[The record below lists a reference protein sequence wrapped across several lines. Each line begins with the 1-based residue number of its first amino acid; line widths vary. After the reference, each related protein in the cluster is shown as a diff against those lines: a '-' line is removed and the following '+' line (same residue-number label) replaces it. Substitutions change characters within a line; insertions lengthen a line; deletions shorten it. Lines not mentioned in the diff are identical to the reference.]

1 MFLGALVLGILVAD
15 VATGQEAPPRFGG
28 GFSEL
33 DERRQ
38 RLVNDWVARFVKAT
52 GQAVEAGPFYDEVIS
67 LSTKTTFEA
76 VTHALMTTSLTD
88 PSGTSLG
95 DALALVEQVESVRGE
110 VAGAAGDRQFRM
122 YVRLSAGALQT
133 LSRSQ
138 QFQRGADNLVYHKGY
153 PTNFR
158 GQGGTPSVQ
167 VSVARDGRRADIDV
181 DYRASGFPLALFNGH
196 LTSSNSDVRAGG
208 NFDRHVNR
216 WTGFENW
223 WRGFFGVRLD
233 GGPEPA
239 SGSSLAFPTVPR
251 AGKKNIDVMV
261 NDFLNAWLV
270 EGNVM
275 AAMGYVSER
284 SYACLARD
292 SDNPSEFDRG
302 IAPFQLLGDLKS
314 AYDALGRHS
323 SLKEVIVGTRLVT
336 PALRVVSQPH
346 HAQFVIYAVPDDV
359 AAAFLCESRLTLGD
373 PARARR
379 TYGNYFGATFY
390 VNGRRDYPLA
400 LLWARENGYWKVVSW
415 KVGSDDDTAP
425 GPDPVTAPEVVRVPP
440 DPTFVQAVR
449 GFLDSWLV
457 RKDYDTAFGYLSPNA
472 YGCYDL
478 ERSQEQPLSTS
489 LEDAGRKLRA
499 SLAASGKSL
508 GTARSLEAILSPA
521 EFSHPAVRVM
531 DHPYAR
537 VFSLASLPNA
547 LADAVECDARANGS
561 TIPDPLPLEY
571 GNGYGLTVRFKTRSG
586 AAPVLR
592 VLWRKESA
600 GWRVTS
606 YGVELP

>member
-1 MFLGALVLGILVAD
+1 MTSHLESRRTRAILGTLVLGILVAD
-15 VATGQEAPPRFGG
+15 VATAQQTPPRFGG

-52 GQAVEAGPFYDEVIS
+52 GQVVEAGPFYDDVIS

-95 DALALVEQVESVRGE
+95 DALALVEQVETVRGE

-122 YVRLSAGALQT
+122 YVSLSAGALQT

-138 QFQRGADNLVYHKGY
+138 QFQRGADNIVFHKGY

-158 GQGGTPSVQ
+158 GQGGAPSVQ

-181 DYRASGFPLALFNGH
+181 DYRASGFPVALFNGH
-196 LTSSNSDVRAGG
+196 LTSSNSDVRAGN
-208 NFDRHVNR
+208 NFDRHANR

-223 WRGFFGVRLD
+223 WRGFFGVGLD
-233 GGPEPA
+233 SGADPTA
-239 SGSSLAFPTVPR
+239 SASPLAIPKVPR

-270 EGNVM
+270 EGNVL

-302 IAPFQLLGDLKS
+302 VAPFQLMGDLKS
-314 AYDALGRHS
+314 AHDALGRHS
-323 SLKEVIVGTRLVT
+323 SLAGLIVGTRFVR

-359 AAAFLCESRLTLGD
+359 AAALDCENRLTPGD

-379 TYGNYFGATFY
+379 AYGNYFGATFY

-425 GPDPVTAPEVVRVPP
+425 GPDPVTAPEGVRVSP
-440 DPTFVQAVR
+440 DPTLVQAVR

-457 RKDYDTAFGYLSPNA
+457 RKDYDAAFGYLSPKA

-478 ERSQEQPLSTS
+478 ERSQEPPPRDIVGGCRSQAPCESRGVG
-489 LEDAGRKLRA
+489 EVARHGAKPRGHPVGCRA
-499 SLAASGKSL
+499 LPSG
-508 GTARSLEAILSPA
+508 GPRHGP
-521 EFSHPAVRVM
+521 PVR
-531 DHPYAR
+531 AR
-537 VFSLASLPNA
+537 VQSHEPSERPG
-547 LADAVECDARANGS
+547 R
-561 TIPDPLPLEY
+561 
-571 GNGYGLTVRFKTRSG
+571 RR
-586 AAPVLR
+586 
-592 VLWRKESA
+592 
-600 GWRVTS
+600 
-606 YGVELP
+606 